1 MLALSK
7 SKKKMIRSLAMK
19 KIRHAEKLFLAEGDK
34 LVRDLIAHQMG
45 STKARY
51 KIESVIATDEWL
63 AGNSDRLGEDYEI
76 FRTTQAELQE
86 ISQQQTPNQ
95 VMSIVRQHIP
105 EEFET
110 SQVKRKLSIG
120 LDFLQDPGN
129 LGTIIRLADWFGIR
143 NILCSENCVDLY
155 NPKTVQATMGS
166 FLRVNVYYCDLPP
179 IITSL
184 RQEKEYMVYGTGQ
197 NGSNLFHTPLFLPGI
212 ILFGNE
218 STGLSSDIMD
228 LADRILT
235 IPYHDRT
242 SHPDSL
248 NVATAAA
255 ILCAEFRKAHAK

>member
-7 SKKKMIRSLAMK
+7 SKKKMIRSLARK
-19 KIRHAEKLFLAEGDK
+19 KTRQDERLFLAEGDK
-34 LVRDLIAHQMG
+34 MVQDLIVHHMG
-45 STKARY
+45 RTGNLCR
-51 KIESVIATDEWL
+51 IESIIATDEWI
-63 AGNSDRLGEDYEI
+63 AANGDKLGQDYDI
-76 FRTTQAELQE
+76 FRTTQAELTE

-95 VMSIVRQHIP
+95 VLAVVHQHIP
-105 EEFET
+105 ELEI
-110 SQVKRKLSIG
+110 SQIKTKLFIG
-120 LDFLQDPGN
+120 LEYLQDPGN

-143 NILCSENCVDLY
+143 NILCSENCADLY
-155 NPKTVQATMGS
+155 NPKTIQATMGS
-166 FLRVNVYYCDLPP
+166 FLRVNVYYCDLPSN
-179 IITSL
+179 ICSL
-184 RQEKEYMVYGTGQ
+184 REEKNYMVYGTGQ

-218 STGLSSDIMD
+218 ASGLSPDIMN

>member
-1 MLALSK
+1 MLLLSK
-7 SKKKMIRSLAMK
+7 SKKKLIRSLALK
-19 KIRHAEKLFLAEGDK
+19 KTRHAERLFLAEGDK
-34 LVRDLIAHQMG
+34 MVRDLIVHNSGRAK
-45 STKARY
+45 TKYR
-51 KIESVIATDEWL
+51 IESVIATDEWIVVNE
-63 AGNSDRLGEDYEI
+63 GRLGQDYNI
-76 FRTTQAELQE
+76 FRCTQVELQE
-86 ISQQQTPNQ
+86 LSLHQTPNQ
-95 VMSIVRQHIP
+95 VMAIVHQHIP
-105 EEFET
+105 ELEI
-110 SQVKRKLSIG
+110 SQVKTKLSIG
-120 LDFLQDPGN
+120 LEYLQDPGN

-166 FLRVNVYYCDLPP
+166 FLRVNVYYTDLASN
-179 IITSL
+179 ICSL
-184 RQEKEYMVYGTGQ
+184 REEKNYMVYGTGQ
-197 NGSNLFHTPLFLPGI
+197 NGNNLFHTPLFLPGI

-218 STGLSSDIMD
+218 ANGLSPDMMQ

>member
-7 SKKKMIRSLAMK
+7 SKKKLIRSLAMK
-19 KIRHAEKLFLAEGDK
+19 KIRQAEKLFLAEGDK
-34 LVRDLIAHQMG
+34 MVRDLIVHHM
-45 STKARY
+45 SRTEARY
-51 KIESVIATDEWL
+51 KIESLIATDEWI
-63 AGNSDRLGEDYEI
+63 AANGERLGQDYDI
-76 FRTTQAELQE
+76 FQTTQAELQE

-95 VMSIVRQHIP
+95 VMAIVHQHIP
-105 EEFET
+105 EFET
-110 SQVKRKLSIG
+110 SQVKKKLSIG
-120 LDFLQDPGN
+120 LEYLQDPGN

-166 FLRVNVYYCDLPP
+166 FLRINVYYCDLPSN
-179 IITSL
+179 ISCL
-184 RQEKEYMVYGTGQ
+184 QEEKTYMVYGTGQ
-197 NGSNLFHTPLFLPGI
+197 NGNNLFHTPLFLPGI

-218 STGLSSDIMD
+218 SNGLSPDIMD
-228 LADRILT
+228 MADRILT

>member
-19 KIRHAEKLFLAEGDK
+19 KIRQTEKLFMAEGDK
-34 LVRDLIAHQMG
+34 MVRDLMAHQMG
-45 STKARY
+45 RTKARY
-51 KIESVIATDEWL
+51 RIESVIATDDWL
-63 AGNSDRLGEDYEI
+63 AGNSDRLGQDYDI

-95 VMSIVRQHIP
+95 VMAVVRQHIP

-110 SQVKRKLSIG
+110 SQVKTKLSIG
-120 LDFLQDPGN
+120 LEYLQDPGN

-179 IITSL
+179 IISSL

-218 STGLSSDIMD
+218 STGLSPDIMD

-255 ILCAEFRKAHAK
+255 ILCAEFRKANAK

>member
-1 MLALSK
+1 MLQLSNG
-7 SKKKMIRSLAMK
+7 KKKLIRSLALK
-19 KIRHAEKLFLAEGDK
+19 KNRQAEMLFLAEGDK
-34 LVRDLIAHQMG
+34 MVRELILFNRGRSEIQ
-45 STKARY
+45 Y
-51 KIESVIATDEWL
+51 NIESVIATDEWL
-63 AGNSDRLGEDYEI
+63 RVNGDLLGQEYDVYH
-76 FRTTQAELQE
+76 TTLAELE
-86 ISQQQTPNQ
+86 AISQQQTPNQ
-95 VMSIVRQHIP
+95 VMAVVHQHIP
-105 EEFET
+105 ELEI
-110 SQVKRKLSIG
+110 SQVKTKLSIG
-120 LDFLQDPGN
+120 LEFLQDPGN

-155 NPKTVQATMGS
+155 NPKTIQATMGS
-166 FLRVNVYYCDLPP
+166 FLRVNIYYTDLASS
-179 IITSL
+179 ICSM
-184 RQEKEYMVYGTGQ
+184 QEEKHYMVYGTGQ

-218 STGLSSDIMD
+218 ANGLSQGIMD